1 MAVKSLAGVGASLFR
16 FWTWEGYTGRF
27 DGLGLVLMARVS
39 VLLTP
44 LRLGLVSIGATAGV
58 SVVATPLA
66 TRARRASITETG

>member
-1 MAVKSLAGVGASLFR
+1 
-16 FWTWEGYTGRF
+16 
-27 DGLGLVLMARVS
+27 MARVS